1 MKPLLLGYDAREK
14 PVHLQPEDAGIHTH
28 VIGASGSGKSKML
41 ESIMRQH
48 LQHRRG
54 FCLMDPHGQ
63 LYEDVLAFAAHRVLD
78 RDIILLNVSRPDSS
92 LIGFNPFR
100 KAPASDISVQVDR
113 RVTATMHAWGVENT
127 DQTPT
132 LARTLR
138 LVYTVMLECN
148 LGLPQVQ
155 HLIDFNAREIR
166 AHLINQLGSELVQR
180 EWRELQALKAKEWRD
195 ETLSAK
201 NRLFKFLTSDTLCR
215 FMGLPGRSLDLKQ
228 VMDEGKIVLVN
239 LAPSSDYLSSE
250 NARAFGALLVNEFFE
265 NALRRER
272 DEFGRPPQPYH
283 LILDEFQSFVSVDIA
298 DMLDQIR
305 KFSCFLTLSHQRF
318 GQLDPNIID
327 AVLTNCRIK
336 AVFGGLPYES
346 AKLMAQELFI
356 RELDPKKIKVA
367 IYQTK
372 FWPEYRRDKVY
383 SRSSSHGSSSG
394 HTESRS
400 SGSSSGVSSG
410 MSTGMSYDAT
420 YFMPDQWFAMTNG
433 FTRSE
438 RSNSGT
444 SSTSSYSSSSG
455 SSESES
461 WNDSEGE
468 ADIPI
473 FFPVP
478 FQELSSVQYYSLE
491 EQLTELTAAL
501 KEQFPR
507 HCFIKIQ
514 GQQTQPLL
522 VPFVSGVNSFRDST
536 ENLNWYCS
544 WQLDKHQALPIPEI
558 DRLLEQQ
565 ETALL
570 RAIEAPDQTIDIRPG
585 DEREPEDGAAPV
597 IAVVEPKPKPK
608 RAASARKAPTPWSRT
623 LPNK

>member
-14 PVHLQPEDAGIHTH
+14 PLLLQPEDAGIHTH

-48 LQHRRG
+48 LQRRQG

-63 LYEDVLAFAAHRVLD
+63 LYEDVVAFAAHRALD
-78 RDIILLNVSRPDSS
+78 RDIILLNVSRPGSS

-100 KAPASDISVQVDR
+100 RAPEGDVSVQVDR

-155 HLIDFNAREIR
+155 HLIDFNAREVR
-166 AHLINQLGSELVQR
+166 THLIDQIGSELVQR
-180 EWRELQALKAKEWRD
+180 EWRELQALKPKEWRD

-228 VMDEGKIVLVN
+228 VMDEGKVVLVN
-239 LAPSSDYLSSE
+239 LAPSDYLSHE

-272 DEFGRPPQPYH
+272 DEFGRPPKPYH

-298 DMLDQIR
+298 DMLDQVR

-336 AVFGGLPYES
+336 AVFGGLPVES
-346 AKLMAQELFI
+346 ARLMAQELFI
-356 RELDPKKIKVA
+356 GKLDPMKIKVA

-372 FWPEYRRDKVY
+372 VWPKYGRDKVY
-383 SRSSSHGSSSG
+383 THGSSHGTSSG
-394 HTESRS
+394 HSTSTGGGEASATASFDSTGTSMAFDDWFSFPQLNGARTESSNSGFNRT
-400 SGSSSGVSSG
+400 SGSSSSWG
-410 MSTGMSYDAT
+410 
-420 YFMPDQWFAMTNG
+420 
-433 FTRSE
+433 E
-438 RSNSGT
+438 
-444 SSTSSYSSSSG
+444 SSTDSQTFSD
-455 SSESES
+455 SESV
-461 WNDSEGE
+461 
-468 ADIPI
+468 ADVPI
-473 FFPVP
+473 FIPVP

-514 GQQTQPLL
+514 GEQTQPLL
-522 VPFVSGVNSFRDST
+522 VPFVSGVNSFHDST

-544 WQLDKHQALPIPEI
+544 WQLDKHQALPVPEI
-558 DRLLEQQ
+558 DRLLALQK
-565 ETALL
+565 TALL
-570 RAIEAPDQTIDIRPG
+570 QAIEVPTQTIDIRPG
-585 DEREPEDGAAPV
+585 DEEEPPEDGTGPV
-597 IAVVEPKPKPK
+597 PVAMEPKPKPK
-608 RAASARKAPTPWSRT
+608 PTASARKAPTPWDRK
-623 LPNK
+623 LNK